1 MEVCC
6 RLSLGRSATAR
17 GLIAWGMWVQAV
29 GLFVVGLGNFR
40 TDTTALFRACGGG
53 WWNRMDVAPAKAW
66 DIELIP

>member
-1 MEVCC
+1 
-6 RLSLGRSATAR
+6 
-17 GLIAWGMWVQAV
+17 MWVQAV